1 MFHACIIDLFL
12 EEAFNGISVPLPVTG
27 IFMVSV
33 ICT

>member
-12 EEAFNGISVPLPVTG
+12 EKVFNGISVPLLVTG

-33 ICT
+33 ICI